1 MHVLSATFM
10 EKMQHSKDKSAT
22 FTGNWLINSI
32 WISFLAVSFAFSVI
46 SVMLKIKSML
56 YGCDGIDRKTYCAFS
71 HGTKQN
77 EKKNTQS
84 AQMLFILSH
93 FWLWKVNIFNVYDYS
108 RAQTH
113 KCHVTS
119 ICALKCCC
127 SFDDKFL
134 LIALC
139 WYYLFTQNYCEP

>member
-77 EKKNTQS
+77 EKKTRRVRKCS
-84 AQMLFILSH
+84 LFLA
-93 FWLWKVNIFNVYDYS
+93 IFDFE
-108 RAQTH
+108 
-113 KCHVTS
+113 K
-119 ICALKCCC
+119 
-127 SFDDKFL
+127 
-134 LIALC
+134 
-139 WYYLFTQNYCEP
+139 